1 MAQTR
6 MERINELARKK
17 KTEGL
22 TTEETAEQQKLYKEY
37 LRDFR
42 ANFTGILDNTV
53 IQRPDGSKEPL
64 KKKE

>member
-22 TTEETAEQQKLYKEY
+22 TPEETAEQQKLYKEY

-42 ANFTGILDNTV
+42 ASFTGILNNTV